1 MIEKGTGKS
10 LKHTFDTLP
19 IAGKTGTSDDNRDSW
34 FVGFGNNRLGAVW
47 VGRDD
52 NQPTGL
58 TGSSGAMRV
67 WSDFMRFSEIK
78 PLAFENPPGITYRH
92 MNIAAG
98 KTGSTKLSRRRPF
111 ALP

>member
-1 MIEKGTGKS
+1 M
-10 LKHTFDTLP
+10 
-19 IAGKTGTSDDNRDSW
+19 
-34 FVGFGNNRLGAVW
+34 
-47 VGRDD
+47 GRDD

-98 KTGSTKLSRRRPF
+98 KQVPQSCPGADHLPFHDATNPTSRSCLSSVRPSNIR
-111 ALP
+111 LRKGVPTNELGKEVS